1 MGDIPNTIFF
11 KVNVNILSDFIIV
24 DTVFKEPK
32 KKGVSTNKKIIHAR
46 SMNSNQGYYIPWV
59 PVHQFYQHHCA
70 ESIWLNR
77 EPHCHTGVQKYW
89 WFPKQ

>member
-32 KKGVSTNKKIIHAR
+32 KKGVSTNKKNH
-46 SMNSNQGYYIPWV
+46 S
-59 PVHQFYQHHCA
+59 C
-70 ESIWLNR
+70 
-77 EPHCHTGVQKYW
+77 
-89 WFPKQ
+89 